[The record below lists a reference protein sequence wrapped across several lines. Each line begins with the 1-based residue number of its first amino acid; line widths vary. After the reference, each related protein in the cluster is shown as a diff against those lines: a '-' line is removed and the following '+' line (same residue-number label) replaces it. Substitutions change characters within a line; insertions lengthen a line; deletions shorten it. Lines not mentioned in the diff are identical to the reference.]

1 MKTNKLQLNNM
12 KSFKDYLDTVNQAI
26 AAIPYPKEPRQL
38 YEPIAYHM
46 ALGGKRVRPV
56 LTLMACEAMGGNMER
71 ALDAALGL
79 ELFHNFTLLHDD
91 VMDNADVRRGKPTVH
106 FQWNDN
112 TAILSGDTM
121 LTIATQ
127 YIARTANWQVMDLF
141 NKTAIEIYEG
151 QQWDM
156 DYEHRIDVSVDEYI
170 NMIRLK
176 TSVLLGCALK
186 MGALIAD
193 ASAEDADKLYEA
205 GVNMGLAF
213 QLRDDM
219 LDVWGNP
226 ETFGKEIG
234 GDIMN
239 NKKTYL
245 LINAIRLAQGDDAD
259 ELRHWLNDP
268 YATRD
273 NKVAGVTALYE
284 RLGVREMIEEAIA
297 HYNDL
302 AIAAFNQV
310 NISDEDKQAF
320 VQLAN
325 KLAGRLF

>member
-1 MKTNKLQLNNM
+1 M
-12 KSFKDYLDTVNQAI
+12 KSFQEYLDTVNQAI
-26 AAIPYPKEPRQL
+26 AAIPYPQQPSQL

-46 ALGGKRVRPV
+46 ALGGKRIRPV
-56 LTLMACEAMGGNMER
+56 LTLMACDAMGGD
-71 ALDAALGL
+71 ATAAIDAAVGL
-79 ELFHNFTLLHDD
+79 EMFHNFTLLHDD
-91 VMDNADVRRGKPTVH
+91 VMDNADVRRGKVTVH
-106 FQWNDN
+106 RRWNDN

-127 YIARTANWQVMDLF
+127 YIARTANWQVMNLF

-156 DYEHRIDVSVDEYI
+156 DYENRNDVTVEEYI

-186 MGALIAD
+186 AGALVAHAD
-193 ASAEDADKLYEA
+193 EEQTGMLYEA

-213 QLRDDM
+213 QLRDDV
-219 LDVWGNP
+219 LDVWGDP
-226 ETFGKEIG
+226 ITFGKEIG

-245 LINAIRLAQGDDAD
+245 LINAMQLAQGDDAN

-268 YATRD
+268 YTTRVD
-273 NKVAGVTALYE
+273 KVRGVTALYE
-284 RLGVREMIEEAIA
+284 RLGVRQLAEDAITR
-297 HYNDL
+297 YNDL
-302 AIAAFNQV
+302 AITAFNQV
-310 NISDEDKQAF
+310 KMSDDDKNAF
-320 VQLAN
+320 VALAN
-325 KLAGRLF
+325 RLSGRQY

>member
-1 MKTNKLQLNNM
+1 MKPFQE
-12 KSFKDYLDTVNQAI
+12 YLDTVNQAI
-26 AAIPYPKEPRQL
+26 AAIPYPEQPGQL
-38 YEPIAYHM
+38 YEPISYHM

-56 LTLMACEAMGGNMER
+56 LTLMACDAMGGDPSVAIN
-71 ALDAALGL
+71 AAVGI
-79 ELFHNFTLLHDD
+79 EMFHNFTLLHDD

-106 FQWNDN
+106 RRWNDN

-127 YIARTANWQVMDLF
+127 YISCVRNWQVMDLF

-156 DYEHRIDVSVDEYI
+156 DYECRNDVTVDEYI

-186 MGALIAD
+186 MGALVAD
-193 ASAEDADKLYEA
+193 AAPEQADLLYEA

-213 QLRDDM
+213 QLRDDV
-219 LDVWGNP
+219 LDVWGDP
-226 ETFGKEIG
+226 KTFGKEIG

-239 NKKTYL
+239 NKKTFL
-245 LINAIRLAQGDDAD
+245 LISTMQKAKGDDAD

-268 YATRD
+268 YTTRD
-273 NKVAGVTALYE
+273 EKVQGVTALYE
-284 RLGVREMIEEAIA
+284 RLGVRQLAEDAIA

-302 AIAAFNQV
+302 AVAAFSQV
-310 NISDEDKQAF
+310 KMSDEDKQRF
-320 VQLAN
+320 IDLAN
-325 KLAGRLF
+325 RLAGRNF

>member
-1 MKTNKLQLNNM
+1 MKQ
-12 KSFKDYLDTVNQAI
+12 FQDYLNTVNQAI
-26 AAIPYPKEPRQL
+26 AAIPYPDQPRRL

-56 LTLMACEAMGGNMER
+56 LTLMACDAMGGDT
-71 ALDAALGL
+71 ATAIDAALGI
-79 ELFHNFTLLHDD
+79 EMFHNFTLLHDD
-91 VMDNADVRRGKPTVH
+91 VMDNADVRRGKTTVH
-106 FQWNDN
+106 RRWNAN

-121 LTIATQ
+121 LTLATQ
-127 YIARTANWQVMDLF
+127 FIARTGNQAVMDLF

-156 DYEHRIDVSVDEYI
+156 DFEMRNDVTVEEYV

-186 MGALIAD
+186 TGALVAG
-193 ASAEDADKLYEA
+193 AGEKDADTLYEA

-213 QLRDDM
+213 QLRDDV
-219 LDVWGNP
+219 LDVWGDP

-245 LINAIRLAQGDDAD
+245 LISTMQKAKGDDAD

-273 NKVAGVTALYE
+273 DKVAGVTALYE
-284 RLGVREMIEEAIA
+284 RLGVRDMAEVAIA
-297 HYNDL
+297 DYNDR
-302 AIAAFNQV
+302 AIAAFNKV
-310 NISDEDKQAF
+310 AMNDEDKAAF
-320 VQLAN
+320 IALSN
-325 KLAGRLF
+325 KLAGRSY

>member
-1 MKTNKLQLNNM
+1 MKPFQE
-12 KSFKDYLDTVNQAI
+12 YLDTVNQAI
-26 AAIPYPKEPRQL
+26 AAIPYPEQPGQL
-38 YEPIAYHM
+38 YEPISYHM

-56 LTLMACEAMGGNMER
+56 LTLMACDAMGGDPSVAIN
-71 ALDAALGL
+71 AAVGI
-79 ELFHNFTLLHDD
+79 EMFHNFTLLHDD

-106 FQWNDN
+106 RRWNDN

-127 YIARTANWQVMDLF
+127 YISCVRNWQVMDLF

-156 DYEHRIDVSVDEYI
+156 DYECRNDVTVDEYI

-186 MGALIAD
+186 MGALVAD
-193 ASAEDADKLYEA
+193 AAPEQADLLYEA

-213 QLRDDM
+213 QLRDDV
-219 LDVWGNP
+219 LDVWGDP
-226 ETFGKEIG
+226 KTFGKEIG

-239 NKKTYL
+239 NKKTFL
-245 LINAIRLAQGDDAD
+245 LISTMQQAKGDDAD

-268 YATRD
+268 YTTRD
-273 NKVAGVTALYE
+273 EKVQGVTALYE
-284 RLGVREMIEEAIA
+284 RLGVRQLAEDAIA

-302 AIAAFNQV
+302 AVAAFNQV
-310 NISDEDKQAF
+310 NMSDEDKQRF
-320 VQLAN
+320 IDLAN
-325 KLAGRLF
+325 RLAGRNF

>member
-1 MKTNKLQLNNM
+1 M
-12 KSFKDYLDTVNQAI
+12 KSFQEYLDIVNQAI
-26 AAIPYPKEPRQL
+26 ASIPYPATPAQL
-38 YEPIAYHM
+38 YEPISYHM

-56 LTLMACEAMGGNMER
+56 LTLMACDAMGGDMPQ
-71 ALDAALGL
+71 ALDGAVGL
-79 ELFHNFTLLHDD
+79 EMFHNFTLLHDD

-106 FQWNDN
+106 RRWNDN

-127 YIARTANWQVMDLF
+127 YISRTANWQVMDLF

-156 DYEHRIDVSVDEYI
+156 DYEDRNDVTVDEYI

-193 ASAEDADKLYEA
+193 ADVEDADRLYEA

-213 QLRDDM
+213 QLRDDV
-219 LDVWGNP
+219 LDVWGDP
-226 ETFGKEIG
+226 ATFGKEIG

-239 NKKTYL
+239 NKKTFL
-245 LINAIRLAQGDDAD
+245 LINAMQLAQGNDAD
-259 ELRHWLNDP
+259 ELRQWLNDSN
-268 YATRD
+268 ATRD
-273 NKVAGVTALYE
+273 DKVTGVTALYE
-284 RLGVREMIEEAIA
+284 RLGVRQLAEDAIA
-297 HYNDL
+297 RYNHL
-302 AIAAFNQV
+302 AIEAFNQV
-310 NISDEDKQAF
+310 KMSDEDKQAF
-320 VQLAN
+320 IALAN
-325 KLAGRLF
+325 RLAGRIS

>member
-1 MKTNKLQLNNM
+1 MKPFQQ
-12 KSFKDYLDTVNQAI
+12 YLDIINQAI
-26 AAIPYPKEPRQL
+26 AAIPYPECPDQL

-46 ALGGKRVRPV
+46 ALGGKRIRPV
-56 LTLMACEAMGGNMER
+56 LTMMACDAMGGDSSK
-71 ALDAALGL
+71 ALDAAVGL
-79 ELFHNFTLLHDD
+79 EMFHNFTLLHDD

-106 FQWNDN
+106 RRWNDN

-127 YIARTANWQVMDLF
+127 YIAKTGNWQVMDLF

-156 DYEHRIDVSVDEYI
+156 DFEVRNDVTVDEYI

-186 MGALIAD
+186 TGALIAG
-193 ASAEDADKLYEA
+193 AEENQADLMYQA
-205 GVNMGLAF
+205 GVDMGLAF
-213 QLRDDM
+213 QLRDDV
-219 LDVWGNP
+219 LDVWGDP
-226 ETFGKEIG
+226 VSFGKEIG

-239 NKKTYL
+239 NKKTFL
-245 LINAIRLAQGDDAD
+245 LINAMRLVQGDDAD

-284 RLGVREMIEEAIA
+284 RLGTRQLAEDAITD
-297 HYNDL
+297 YNNR
-302 AIAAFNQV
+302 AVAAFTQV
-310 NISDEDKQAF
+310 NMSDEDKKTF
-320 VQLAN
+320 IQLAN
-325 KLAGRLF
+325 QLAGRNY

>member
-1 MKTNKLQLNNM
+1 MKPFQE
-12 KSFKDYLDTVNQAI
+12 YLDVVNQAI
-26 AAIPYPKEPRQL
+26 ASIPYPKAPNHL

-46 ALGGKRVRPV
+46 ALGGKRIRPV
-56 LTLMACEAMGGNMER
+56 LMLMACDAMAGRAEI
-71 ALDAALGL
+71 ALDAAVGL
-79 ELFHNFTLLHDD
+79 EMFHNFTLLHDD

-106 FQWNDN
+106 RRWNDN

-127 YIARTANWQVMDLF
+127 YIARTMSWPVMELF

-156 DYEHRIDVSVDEYI
+156 DFENRNDVSTEEYI

-186 MGALIAD
+186 MGAILAD
-193 ASAEDADKLYEA
+193 ADQENADLLYEA

-219 LDVWGNP
+219 LDVWGDP

-239 NKKTYL
+239 NKKTFL
-245 LINAIRLAQGDDAD
+245 LINAMQRAKGDDAD
-259 ELRHWLNDP
+259 ELRHWLNDS
-268 YATRD
+268 YATRED
-273 NKVAGVTALYE
+273 KVSGVTRLYE
-284 RLGVREMIEEAIA
+284 RLGVRQLAEDAINQ
-297 HYNDL
+297 YNDL
-302 AIAAFNQV
+302 AVDAFRK
-310 NISDEDKQAF
+310 IHASDDDKQAF
-320 VQLAN
+320 IALSN
-325 KLAGRLF
+325 RLAGRQS

>member
-1 MKTNKLQLNNM
+1 MKTFQE
-12 KSFKDYLDTVNQAI
+12 YLDTVNQAI
-26 AAIPYPKEPRQL
+26 AHIPYPAQPSQL

-56 LTLMACEAMGGNMER
+56 LTLMACDAMGGDPAT
-71 ALDAALGL
+71 ALDAAIGL
-79 ELFHNFTLLHDD
+79 EMFHNFTLLHDD

-106 FQWNDN
+106 RRWNDN

-127 YIARTANWQVMDLF
+127 YIARCASQPVMDLF
-141 NKTAIEIYEG
+141 NNTAIEIYEG

-156 DYEHRIDVSVDEYI
+156 DYEHRNNVTVEEYI

-186 MGALIAD
+186 TGAIIAGADQAQCGLIY
-193 ASAEDADKLYEA
+193 KA

-213 QLRDDM
+213 QLRDDV
-219 LDVWGNP
+219 LDVWGDP
-226 ETFGKEIG
+226 ITFGKEIG
-234 GDIMN
+234 GDIMQ

-245 LINAIRLAQGDDAD
+245 LINAIHLAQGDDAD

-268 YATRD
+268 YSSRD
-273 NKVAGVTALYE
+273 DKVAGVTALYE
-284 RLGVREMIEEAIA
+284 RLGVRQLAEDAISS
-297 HYNDL
+297 YNDL
-302 AIAAFNQV
+302 AVEAFNQ
-310 NISDEDKQAF
+310 IKMSDEDKAAF
-320 VQLAN
+320 IALAN
-325 KLAGRLF
+325 RLAGREF

>member
-1 MKTNKLQLNNM
+1 MKDFQYYLN
-12 KSFKDYLDTVNQAI
+12 LVNQAI
-26 AAIPYPKEPRQL
+26 ASIPYPKAPEQL

-56 LTLMACEAMGGNMER
+56 LLLMACEAMGGQVDQ
-71 ALDAALGL
+71 ALEAAVGL
-79 ELFHNFTLLHDD
+79 EMFHNFTLLHDD
-91 VMDNADVRRGKPTVH
+91 VMDNADVRRGKTTVH
-106 FQWNDN
+106 RRWNDN

-127 YIARTANWQVMDLF
+127 YIARTMNWPVMDLF

-156 DYEHRIDVSVDEYI
+156 DYEYRNDVTVDEYI

-186 MGALIAD
+186 MGALLAD
-193 ASAEDADKLYEA
+193 ADAKDAEMLYEA

-213 QLRDDM
+213 QLRDDV
-219 LDVWGNP
+219 LDVWGDP
-226 ETFGKEIG
+226 KTFGKEIG

-239 NKKTYL
+239 NKKTFL
-245 LINAIRLAQGDDAD
+245 LINAMRLAQGDDAD

-273 NKVAGVTALYE
+273 DKVAGMTRLYE
-284 RLGVREMIEEAIA
+284 RLGVRQLAEEAIA
-297 HYNDL
+297 RYNDL
-302 AIAAFNQV
+302 AVNAFNQV
-310 NISDEDKQAF
+310 GMADEDKQAF
-320 VQLAN
+320 VSMAN
-325 KLAGRLF
+325 KLAGRNY

>member
-1 MKTNKLQLNNM
+1 MKTFQT
-12 KSFKDYLDTVNQAI
+12 YLDTVNQAI
-26 AAIPYPKEPRQL
+26 AAIPYPEQPSQL

-56 LTLMACEAMGGNMER
+56 LVLMACDALGGEDDV
-71 ALDAALGL
+71 ALDAALGV
-79 ELFHNFTLLHDD
+79 EMFHNFTLLHDD

-106 FQWNDN
+106 RRWNSN

-121 LTIATQ
+121 LTLATQ
-127 YIARTANWQVMDLF
+127 FIARTGNKAVMDLF

-156 DYEHRIDVSVDEYI
+156 DFEDRNDVTVDEYV

-186 MGALIAD
+186 TGALLAD
-193 ASAEDADKLYEA
+193 GTEEDCDTLYEA

-213 QLRDDM
+213 QLQDDL
-219 LDVWGNP
+219 LDVWGDP
-226 ETFGKEIG
+226 KTFGKEIG

-239 NKKTYL
+239 NKKTFL
-245 LINAIRLAQGDDAD
+245 LINAMRLATGDDAD

-268 YATRD
+268 YTTRD
-273 NKVAGVTALYE
+273 DKVPAVTALYE
-284 RLGVREMIEEAIA
+284 RLGVRQLAQDAIA
-297 HYNDL
+297 EYN
-302 AIAAFNQV
+302 ARAVESFNRV
-310 NISDEDKQAF
+310 KISDEDKQAF
-320 VQLAN
+320 IDLAN
-325 KLAGRLF
+325 RLAGRSK

>member
-1 MKTNKLQLNNM
+1 MKTFQE
-12 KSFKDYLDTVNQAI
+12 YLDIVNQTI
-26 AAIPYPKEPRQL
+26 AAIPYPAAPSQL

-56 LTLMACEAMGGNMER
+56 LTLMACDAMGGDS
-71 ALDAALGL
+71 ATAIDAAVGL
-79 ELFHNFTLLHDD
+79 EMFHNFTLLHDD
-91 VMDNADVRRGKPTVH
+91 VMDNADVRRGKTTVH
-106 FQWNDN
+106 RRWNDN

-127 YIARTANWQVMDLF
+127 YIASTRNWPVVELF

-151 QQWDM
+151 QQLDM
-156 DYEHRIDVSVDEYI
+156 DYERRNDVTVDEYV

-186 MGALIAD
+186 TGALIAG
-193 ASAEDADKLYEA
+193 SNQEDADVLYQA

-213 QLRDDM
+213 QLRDDV
-219 LDVWGNP
+219 LDVWGDP
-226 ETFGKEIG
+226 VTFGKEIG

-239 NKKTYL
+239 NKKTFL
-245 LINAIRLAQGDDAD
+245 LINAMQLAQGDDVD
-259 ELRHWLNDP
+259 ELRRWLNDP

-284 RLGVREMIEEAIA
+284 RMGVRQLAEDAIA
-297 HYNDL
+297 SYNAS
-302 AIAAFNQV
+302 AITAFNQLKM
-310 NISDEDKQAF
+310 SDDDKTAF
-320 VQLAN
+320 ITLAN
-325 KLAGRLF
+325 RLAGRHF